1 MKKTLVAL
9 GLVAVMLVGVSYTYA
24 ARGQGFGPGQG
35 PGAGQGPGSGPGAG
49 PRAGLANCPLTAE
62 QQTQMRELRQ
72 KHFDEMAPVREEM
85 FKLRQELRA
94 LWAKPGVTKEEIQ
107 AKTQQM
113 NQFRDQ
119 MQDKMVEHRL
129 EAQKLLT
136 PEQISAMGAGP
147 GKGRRGGR
155 GFGPGRGGCY

>member
-9 GLVAVMLVGVSYTYA
+9 GLVAVMFLGVSYTYA

-35 PGAGQGPGSGPGAG
+35 SGTGQGPGS
-49 PRAGLANCPLTAE
+49 RVGLANCPLTAE

-72 KHFDEMAPVREEM
+72 KHFEEMAPVREEM

-94 LWAKPGVTKEEIQ
+94 LWAKPEVTKQEIQ

-113 NQFRDQ
+113 NQLRDQ
-119 MQDKMVEHRL
+119 MQDKMIEHKL

-147 GKGRRGGR
+147 RKGGRGGK
-155 GFGPGRGGCY
+155 GFGPGRGSY

>member
-24 ARGQGFGPGQG
+24 RGPGFGPGQG
-35 PGAGQGPGSGPGAG
+35 PGQGPGAG
-49 PRAGLANCPLTAE
+49 AGNCPGCGGALNLTPE
-62 QQTQMRELRQ
+62 QQTQMRGLRQ

-94 LWAKPGVTKEEIQ
+94 LWAKPEVTKEEIQ

-113 NQFRDQ
+113 NQLRDQ
-119 MQDKMVEHRL
+119 MQDKMIEHKL

-147 GKGRRGGR
+147 DKGRRGGR

>member
-1 MKKTLVAL
+1 MKKTLVVL
-9 GLVAVMLVGVSYTYA
+9 GLVAVMLVGVSYPY
-24 ARGQGFGPGQG
+24 ARGPGFGPGQGQGPGQG
-35 PGAGQGPGSGPGAG
+35 PGAGSG
-49 PRAGLANCPLTAE
+49 NCPGCGGALNLTPE

-85 FKLRQELRA
+85 FKLRQELRG
-94 LWAKPGVTKEEIQ
+94 LWAKPGVAKEEIQ

-113 NQFRDQ
+113 NQLRDQ

-136 PEQISAMGAGP
+136 PDQISAMGAGP
-147 GKGRRGGR
+147 GKGGRGGR

>member
-9 GLVAVMLVGVSYTYA
+9 GLVAVMFLGVSYVY
-24 ARGQGFGPGQG
+24 ARGPGFGAGQG
-35 PGAGQGPGSGPGAG
+35 PGAGQG
-49 PRAGLANCPLTAE
+49 NCPGCGGALNLTPE
-62 QQTQMRELRQ
+62 QQTQMKELRQ
-72 KHFDEMAPVREEM
+72 KHFEEMAPVREKM
-85 FKLRQELRA
+85 FNLRQELRA

-107 AKTQQM
+107 DKTQQM
-113 NQFRDQ
+113 NQLRDQ
-119 MQDKMVEHRL
+119 VQDKMVEHRL

-136 PEQISAMGAGP
+136 PEQISAMGASP

>member
-9 GLVAVMLVGVSYTYA
+9 GLVAVMFLGISYTYA
-24 ARGQGFGPGQG
+24 RGPGFGPGPGSGQG
-35 PGAGQGPGSGPGAG
+35 PGAGPG
-49 PRAGLANCPLTAE
+49 NCPGCGGALNLTPE
-62 QQTQMRELRQ
+62 QQTQMKELRQ
-72 KHFDEMAPVREEM
+72 KHFEEMAPVREKM
-85 FKLRQELRA
+85 FNLRQELRA

-107 AKTQQM
+107 DKTQQM
-113 NQFRDQ
+113 NQLRDQ

-147 GKGRRGGR
+147 AKGGR
-155 GFGPGRGGCY
+155 GMKGFGPGRGCN